1 MTHRSQEEIEKEF
14 SKLRMGDI
22 REGGDTNEEDNDL
35 GKEPGSTGND
45 GEAVK
50 LDNSL
55 SAEEAASLKEE
66 GNRLYKSGEYQSAID
81 KYKRAS
87 ESGHAD
93 DDARAVYL
101 ANLAAAAFK
110 LQRWDEVV
118 KAASTALK
126 LKPGYSKALARRREA
141 RERLGDWRGALDDAT
156 SLKAPAADLNRL
168 RLLAQEKERKD
179 QEEALNSLKGLGNS
193 ILSNFGMSL
202 DDFSFE
208 KDAETGSYSVKTK
221 K

>member
-1 MTHRSQEEIEKEF
+1 
-14 SKLRMGDI
+14 MGDA
-22 REGGDTNEEDNDL
+22 REGGDTNEKDDSSGIES
-35 GKEPGSTGND
+35 GSAGND
-45 GEAVK
+45 GDDIK
-50 LDNSL
+50 LDDSL
-55 SAEEAASLKEE
+55 SAEEAAVLKEE
-66 GNRLYKSGEYQSAID
+66 GNKLYKSGEYQSAID

-87 ESGHAD
+87 ESGHAG

-101 ANLAAAAFK
+101 ANLAAAALK

-118 KAASTALK
+118 KAASSALK
-126 LKPGYSKALARRREA
+126 LKPDYAKALIRRREA
-141 RERLGDWRGALDDAT
+141 RERLGEWRGALEDAT
-156 SLKAPAADLNRL
+156 SLKAPAVDLDRL
-168 RLLAQEKERKD
+168 RLLAEEKERRD
-179 QEEALNSLKGLGNS
+179 QEEAIKSLKGLGNS